1 MLKVKIISR
10 RKAFT
15 LIELLVVISI
25 IAVLLSILMP
35 ALSKAKYLTKRLICM
50 TRVKDQATSQL
61 TYAADWDGKF
71 SPNNANGP
79 QYMRSSFGGG
89 TDTFSAMI
97 NTYITNTDVM
107 FCPLMTKLG
116 SYFEKRYLSSGAYGG
131 WDILEWSGIS
141 EQGSNW
147 DPSGGPPTYVQSGY
161 CWFANF
167 RKGDTGGYAK
177 VTFLDGEA
185 HWPKNMSEC
194 SSRAAFITHE
204 MSSYGLDSV
213 YWDLTHGGD
222 WDTFGLA
229 VEELTSDDSPVGY
242 SDGSVIFRKKN
253 EMKPRANVPHGAG
266 DYYYWY

>member
-1 MLKVKIISR
+1 MHHRNKG
-10 RKAFT
+10 FT

-35 ALSKAKYLTKRLICM
+35 ALNKAKYMTKRLICM

-79 QYMRSSFGGG
+79 QYMRSIAGGG

-97 NTYITNTDVM
+97 DKYITNTDVM
-107 FCPLMTKLG
+107 FCPLMVKLG
-116 SYFEKRYLSSGAYGG
+116 NHFEKRYYSSGSGIGYGG
-131 WDILEWSGIS
+131 WDILEWSGLS
-141 EQGSNW
+141 ASHGHSW
-147 DPSGGPPTYVQSGY
+147 DPSGGPPPFVQSGY

-167 RKGDTGGYAK
+167 RRGDTGGYAK

-185 HWPKNMSEC
+185 KWPKNMSEC

-204 MSSYGLDSV
+204 MSSFGLDSV
-213 YWDLTHGGD
+213 YHDLTHGGD
-222 WDTFGLA
+222 WFTFGL
-229 VEELTSDDSPVGY
+229 EIDELTSEDSPVGY